1 MLKQEKHT
9 VCRKRTV
16 DREFSI
22 YFENVLRE
30 TIYRDTWEILLTEK
44 IYSIYIRYIKKDT
57 S

>member
-44 IYSIYIRYIKKDT
+44 VYSIYIIYIKKDT